1 MDLSS
6 NWSFPTSVRIGKE
19 RLKEI
24 GDCCLNSNIS
34 KPLIVTDQNL
44 KDHKITHRLISEISI
59 NNLSHSLFHEVDSNP
74 NEKNLADGITK
85 LKSEKFDGI
94 IAFGGGSAL
103 DLGKLIAFMAN
114 QSLPVWDFEDLTDNW
129 KKANPEKILPIIAIP
144 TTAGT
149 GSEVGRAAVLTDTKN
164 KIKKVIFH
172 PKMLPESVICDP
184 ILTLD
189 LPKPITAGTGMDA
202 LAHCLEAYCSPGYHP
217 MADGIALVGMKLVK
231 ENLLEAYNN
240 GSNVDARTNMLS
252 AALMGAT
259 AFQKGLGAMHALSH
273 PVGAIYNTH
282 HGTTNAVVMEN
293 VLKFNKEI
301 IQKKLDHLSI
311 YLELEGG
318 FEGFID
324 FINQLCRDL
333 KIPKS
338 LKEMGVK
345 EDQFH
350 LISQMAIK
358 DPTASGNPRKMTLEN
373 TLKLLQNCY

>member
-217 MADGIALVGMKLVK
+217 MADGIALVGIKLVK

>member
-24 GDCCLNSNIS
+24 GDCCVNSNIS

-149 GSEVGRAAVLTDTKN
+149 GSEVGRAAVLTDIKN

-184 ILTLD
+184 TLTLD
-189 LPKPITAGTGMDA
+189 LPKHITAGTGMDA

-259 AFQKGLGAMHALSH
+259 AFQKGLGAMHAISH

-282 HGTTNAVVMEN
+282 HGTTNAVVMEK
-293 VLKFNKEI
+293 VLKFNKEL
-301 IQKKLDHLSI
+301 IQKKIDHLAI

-318 FEGFID
+318 FESFID
-324 FINQLCRDL
+324 FINQLCRNL